1 MSEDLFREV
10 DDALRTERLRRVAWR
25 YAGLAAAAVLVAGGA
40 AGGWAWH
47 VSQLNTAR
55 QKATGAYLTALNQT
69 GNLPMPMDGATTPT
83 ALSKTAQE
91 GLDTLRELGA
101 QAPGGVAVMARL
113 QEAGMQAARGD
124 TKAALTAWDSVQAD
138 ESAPRL
144 LRDLASL
151 LWCRQQL
158 DTANPAELR
167 SRLSVLSGKDQPWY
181 GLATEALALLDV
193 REGHIDDARRKFA
206 ALMAQ
211 PDLPSGVRSRAQDMM
226 QALDPSAG

>member
-10 DDALRTERLRRVAWR
+10 DDALRTERMRRVAWR
-25 YAGLAAAAVLVAGGA
+25 YAGLAAAVVVAVAAAG
-40 AGGWAWH
+40 GGWAWH
-47 VSQLNTAR
+47 VNQLKVER

-69 GNLPMPMDGATTPT
+69 GNLPAPMDGATAPV
-83 ALSKTAQE
+83 ALSKTAQT
-91 GLDTLRELGA
+91 GLDTLRELA
-101 QAPGGVAVMARL
+101 KQAPDGVAVMARL

-124 TKAALTAWDSVQAD
+124 TKAALTVWDSVQAD
-138 ESAPRL
+138 ENAPRL

-167 SRLSVLSGKDQPWY
+167 SRLSVLSDKDQPWY

-211 PDLPSGVRSRAQDMM
+211 PDLPGGVRSRAQDMM

>member
-10 DDALRTERLRRVAWR
+10 DDALRAERLRRVAWR
-25 YAGLAAAAVLVAGGA
+25 YAGLAAAAVVAVGLAG
-40 AGGWAWH
+40 GGWAWH
-47 VSQLNTAR
+47 VNQLKAAR
-55 QKATGAYLTALNQT
+55 EQATGTYLTALNQT
-69 GNLPMPMDGATTPT
+69 SNLPAPLPGASSPAVLGKAEQT
-83 ALSKTAQE
+83 
-91 GLDTLRELGA
+91 GLDSLRELAGH
-101 QAPGGVAVMARL
+101 APGGIAVLARL

-124 TKAALTAWDSVQAD
+124 TKAALAAWDGVQAD
-138 ESAPRL
+138 ENAPRL

-158 DTANPAELR
+158 DTASPAELR

-211 PDLPSGVRSRAQDMM
+211 PDLPGGVRSRAQDMM